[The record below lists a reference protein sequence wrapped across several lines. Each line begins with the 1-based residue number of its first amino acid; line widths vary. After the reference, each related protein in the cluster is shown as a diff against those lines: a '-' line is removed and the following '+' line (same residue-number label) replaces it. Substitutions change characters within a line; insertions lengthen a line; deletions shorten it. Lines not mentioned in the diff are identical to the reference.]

1 MAERDTDRSLPAL
14 STTELANQRTD
25 LAVLRSRM
33 AADRT
38 LMAWIRTSL
47 SLISFGFTIY
57 KFLQDLGTFL
67 QKNGG
72 PEIPVRGP
80 RNLGL
85 SLIALGTVGLV
96 LASIEHWRSLNEL
109 NREWPGKRVWSLPL
123 SVASVITLIGLTAF
137 LSVLFR
143 MGPF

>member
-1 MAERDTDRSLPAL
+1 MAERDIDHSQPAL
-14 STTELANQRTD
+14 TATDLANQRTD
-25 LAVLRSRM
+25 LALLRSRM

-57 KFLQDLGTFL
+57 KFLQDLGAFL

-85 SLIALGTVGLV
+85 SLIALGTGSLI
-96 LASIEHWRSLNEL
+96 LASIEHWRLLRAKRCLHHHPHWTDGLLERPVQNGTFLVPSMITEL
-109 NREWPGKRVWSLPL
+109 
-123 SVASVITLIGLTAF
+123 ASKK
-137 LSVLFR
+137 
-143 MGPF
+143 

>member
-1 MAERDTDRSLPAL
+1 MAEGDTDRSQPAL
-14 STTELANQRTD
+14 TTTELANQRTD

-57 KFLQDLGTFL
+57 KFLQDLGAFL

-85 SLIALGTVGLV
+85 SLIALGTVGLI
-96 LASIEHWRSLNEL
+96 LASIEHWRLLKVL
-109 NREWPGKRVWSLPL
+109 NRERPAKRVWSLPL

-137 LSVLFR
+137 LSVLFK